1 LKILSISRTLH
12 APIGEVWALTSAF
25 GAIRAW
31 MPAVA
36 RVSLVGAGIGAE
48 RTVSGTM
55 GSAVERLVEL
65 DPEQH
70 RVRYAVNGPGLE
82 WLKNLTGQ
90 TRLESLAED
99 RTRLEWTIEASEVDG
114 DVRPLVPGFSQFM
127 EDGIAALARF
137 LEVRVE

>member
-1 LKILSISRTLH
+1 LH
-12 APIGEVWALTSAF
+12 APIGEVWAMTSAF

-48 RTVSGTM
+48 RSVSGSM
-55 GSAVERLVEL
+55 GNAVERLVEL

-70 RVRYAVNGPGLE
+70 RVRYSVNASGLE

-90 TRLESLAED
+90 TRLEKVAAD
-99 RTRLEWTIEASEVDG
+99 RTRLEWTIEAGEVDG
-114 DVRPLVPGFSQFM
+114 DVKPLVPAFSQFV

-137 LEVRVE
+137 LEVRVD

>member
-1 LKILSISRTLH
+1 MKILSIARTLH

-36 RVSLVGAGIGAE
+36 RVSLVGAGVGAE
-48 RTVSGTM
+48 RSVSGTM
-55 GSAVERLVEL
+55 GNAVERLVEL
-65 DPEQH
+65 DPEEH
-70 RVRYAVNGPGLE
+70 RVRYSVNVAGLE

-90 TRLESLAED
+90 TRLVTVAAN
-99 RTRLEWTIEASEVDG
+99 RTRLEWTIEAAEADG
-114 DVRPLVPGFSQFM
+114 DVAPLIPGFSQFV

-137 LEVRVE
+137 LEVRVD